1 MQAGDSMAQW
11 LVFALMTAAAIFVVL
26 WPLGRSR
33 VASAAGSDVLVY
45 EDQLR
50 EVARDRAAGLIGA
63 SEAEAARIEV
73 SRRLLAAA
81 DRPADPVGLEPAP
94 PWRRRTA
101 ALIAIIGLP
110 VGAIGLYSILGSPHL
125 PDQPL
130 AARMNAPAE
139 NPSIETLVAQVE
151 SRLAGNPDDARGW
164 QVIAP
169 VYMRLGRFADAV
181 NARRNVMR
189 LLGESADREADLGE
203 ALVAVA
209 EGTVTGEARAAF
221 ERTHA
226 LDPQHP
232 KARFYIGL
240 AAEQDGKPQQAA
252 DIWRALLAGAP
263 PDAPWTD
270 LVRQSLARLER
281 AAVAVGTARGPS
293 QSDVAAAAALA
304 PEQRGEMIRGMVE
317 RLAERLRRDGSDLEG
332 WLQLI
337 RAYAVLGERDKAR
350 GAAASARRSLAT
362 DPDKLRHFDE
372 LVKGLG
378 LEG

>member
-1 MQAGDSMAQW
+1 MQAGDCMAQW

-33 VASAAGSDVLVY
+33 VAGAAGSDVLIY

-81 DRPADPVGLEPAP
+81 DRSSNTVVLEPGP

-101 ALIAIIGLP
+101 ALLAIVGLP
-110 VGAIGLYSILGSPHL
+110 VGAIGLYSILGSPQL

-130 AARMNAPAE
+130 AARMEGPAE
-139 NPSIETLVAQVE
+139 HRSIEALVAQVE

-169 VYMRLGRFADAV
+169 VYMRLGRFADAA
-181 NARRNVMR
+181 NARRNVVR

-209 EGTVTGEARAAF
+209 DGTVTREAKTAF
-221 ERTHA
+221 DHAHA

-240 AAEQDGKPQQAA
+240 AAEQDGKPEQAA
-252 DIWRALLAGAP
+252 DIWRDLLAGAP
-263 PDAPWTD
+263 SDAPWAD
-270 LVRQSLARLER
+270 LVRQSLARVEP
-281 AAVAVGTARGPS
+281 APVGTARGPS

-304 PEQRGEMIRGMVE
+304 PDQRAEMIRSMVE
-317 RLAERLRRDGSDLEG
+317 RLAERLRRDGSDVDG

-337 RAYAVLGERDKAR
+337 RAYGVLGERDKAQ
-350 GAAASARRSLAT
+350 GAAGNARRALAT
-362 DPDKLRHFDE
+362 DPDKLRRFDE
-372 LVKGLG
+372 LVKTLG

>member
-33 VASAAGSDVLVY
+33 AASTAGSDVLVY

-63 SEAEAARIEV
+63 GEAEAARIEV

-81 DRPADPVGLEPAP
+81 DRPRDAFGLEPAP

-101 ALIAIIGLP
+101 ALIALVGLP

-125 PDQPL
+125 ADQPL
-130 AARMNAPAE
+130 VARTNGPAE
-139 NPSIETLVAQVE
+139 NRSIEALVAQVE

-169 VYMRLGRFADAV
+169 VYMRLGRFTDAV
-181 NARRNVMR
+181 DARRNVMR
-189 LLGESADREADLGE
+189 LLGENADREADLGE

-209 EGTVTGEARAAF
+209 EGTVTSEANAAF
-221 ERTHA
+221 EHARA

-232 KARFYIGL
+232 KARFYLGL
-240 AAEQDGKPQQAA
+240 AAEQDGKPEQAA
-252 DIWRALLAGAP
+252 GIWRDLLAGAAS
-263 PDAPWTD
+263 DSPWTD
-270 LVRQSLARLER
+270 LVRQSLARLEP
-281 AAVAVGTARGPS
+281 AAVGAARGPS
-293 QSDVAAAAALA
+293 QSDVAAASALA
-304 PEQRGEMIRGMVE
+304 PDQRADMIRGMVE
-317 RLAERLRRDGSDLEG
+317 RLAERLRHDGGDVDG

-337 RAYAVLGERDKAR
+337 RAYAVLGERDKAE
-350 GAAASARRSLAT
+350 GAAANARRSLAA
-362 DPDKLRHFDE
+362 DPEKLRRFDE
-372 LVKGLG
+372 LAKGLG
-378 LEG
+378 FEG